1 LEIAAPCEK
10 IAKIDNNVS
19 KMNRHERGLE
29 FKVGVFVFFGLA
41 MLGALVVQFG
51 RLGEGFRTYYPI
63 TVRFTDAS
71 GLLKGSDVLLA
82 GAKIG
87 KVSGGP
93 RMVREGQ
100 GVDVPLKIY
109 DYIKVPEGSKF
120 TVGSSG
126 LLGDRFVNVV
136 MPPGQPKSFL
146 TANTH
151 ISGARETGIDDLTR
165 EGGALVNDLRGT
177 VQKIDT
183 TLNRL
188 NQDTLSSTNM
198 ENLKSS
204 MEHLNQASGALAESS
219 KKLDGVIEQADST
232 MTSAKKAADNLQNAI
247 VDARRVLN
255 SATNGKGLVAALLN
269 DQQLASDLHA
279 LVTNLRAHGV
289 LFYRDSAAKAERK
302 VPEQTKP
309 TRQTRSR

>member
-1 LEIAAPCEK
+1 
-10 IAKIDNNVS
+10 
-19 KMNRHERGLE
+19 MNRHERGLE
-29 FKVGVFVFFGLA
+29 FKVGVFVFVGLA

-51 RLGEGFRTYYPI
+51 RLGEGFKTYYPL

-93 RMVREGQ
+93 RMIPGGQ

-146 TANTH
+146 APNTH

-177 VQKIDT
+177 VQKVDT

-188 NQDTLSSTNM
+188 NQDTLSSANM
-198 ENLKSS
+198 ENLKAS
-204 MEHLNQASGALAESS
+204 MEHLNQATGALAESS

-232 MTSAKKAADNLQNAI
+232 MTSAKTAADNLQNAI
-247 VDARRVLN
+247 ADARKVLN
-255 SATNGKGLVAALLN
+255 SATKGKGLVAALLN
-269 DQQLASDLHA
+269 DQQLATDLHA
-279 LVTNLRAHGV
+279 LVTNLRAHGI
-289 LFYRDSAAKAERK
+289 LFYRDSAANAEKKA
-302 VPEQTKP
+302 PEQTKP
-309 TRQTRSR
+309 TRQTRTR